1 MLIAFYSDVPGC
13 GKTTAAQYLSR
24 EHKFVKLSFANVI
37 ADMVKPLLE
46 AFGYDF
52 YELYT
57 PELKNQPLE
66 RIPGY
71 PSVRG
76 LMQTLGTE
84 WGRKLV
90 DRQLWV
96 AAMEYNVNRL
106 LDIDINTNIVI
117 DDMRFPNEYD
127 MVMRCPTGRAV
138 KIARE
143 VEPLVYEELRKHSSN
158 GALASQ
164 DYDWFIYNKGSKE
177 DLEAEL
183 EKLLMTPPY

>member
-13 GKTTAAQYLSR
+13 GKTTAAQYLVR
-24 EHKFVKLSFANVI
+24 EHSFVKLSFAAVL

-57 PELKNQPLE
+57 PESKNQPLE

-71 PSVRG
+71 PSLRG

-84 WGRKLV
+84 WGRKCV
-90 DRQLWV
+90 DRQIWV
-96 AAMEYNVNRL
+96 SAMEYNVNRL
-106 LDIDINTNIVI
+106 LDLDPDTNIVI
-117 DDMRFPNEYD
+117 DDMRVPNEYE

-143 VEPLVYEELRKHSSN
+143 VEPLVHEELLKHSSN
-158 GALASQ
+158 RALASQ
-164 DYDWFIYNKGSKE
+164 DFDWFIYNKGSKQ
-177 DLEAEL
+177 DLYKEL
-183 EKLLMTPPY
+183 DELLLTPPD